1 MALIRFISDLSASD
15 TAMISASRVSRYVH
29 RLSTRKLSTT
39 YPCSN
44 EVPPNILTRS
54 VEEENKGL
62 SSMDHLLRAVSESDQ
77 MLSSKPTFMDPRE
90 TRRSCLS
97 QVSTTMT
104 VNPIKIYHCFLESC
118 LWGPQSLGPR
128 LSFIRCR
135 VRQRKLSRI
144 LMNLSFRVVWVIPTR
159 NWYFLSDH
167 PVS

>member
-1 MALIRFISDLSASD
+1 
-15 TAMISASRVSRYVH
+15 MIPASRVSGYVH
-29 RLSTRKLSTT
+29 KLSTRMLSTT
-39 YPCSN
+39 YPCRN
-44 EVPPNILTRS
+44 EVPLNILTRS

-77 MLSSKPTFMDPRE
+77 MLSSKPTLMDLRE

-104 VNPIKIYHCFLESC
+104 VNPIEFHHCFLESC
-118 LWGPQSLGPR
+118 LWGSQSLGPR
-128 LSFIRCR
+128 LSFTLFR

-144 LMNLSFRVVWVIPTR
+144 PMNLLFRVVWVILTR